1 MIKPI
6 PQNPIYG
13 ITDTGEVINLETNFK
28 LKLSKKSNGY
38 IQAKLF
44 IKYDTKTKKHYYNHL
59 HVHRLVAEAY
69 IPNPNNLPC
78 VNHIDGNK
86 ENNTVS
92 NLEWCTYKQNMQHA
106 VKTGLFK
113 KDIKI
118 TDLENIFNDYV
129 SKKYLLSE
137 LEDKYNW
144 HSGSR
149 ITTYLKKY
157 AEQTN
162 RLDEFKEAKKNQKP
176 LIGNKT
182 RQSKSKSVIQLTLDG
197 KFIKKFYCVN
207 DAAKT
212 LNIRQG
218 SISNVCTGRTKT
230 AGGFKWKYV

>member
-6 PQNPIYG
+6 PQNPTYG
-13 ITDTGEVINLETNFK
+13 ITDMGEVINLETNFK

-38 IQAKLF
+38 MQVKLF
-44 IKYDTKTKKHYYNHL
+44 IKYDTKTKKHYYNYL
-59 HVHRLVAEAY
+59 HVHRLVAKAY

-92 NLEWCTYKQNMQHA
+92 NLEWCTCKQNMQHA
-106 VKTGLFK
+106 VRTGLFK

-118 TDLENIFNDYV
+118 TDLENIFNDYI

-149 ITTYLKKY
+149 ITTYLRKY
-157 AEQTN
+157 AENTN
-162 RLDEFKEAKKNQKP
+162 RLKEFIDAKENQKVLKVAKTKQIFSKKVMQLSLDGEVIKIFNSTKEAAKELSINQ
-176 LIGNKT
+176 GN
-182 RQSKSKSVIQLTLDG
+182 
-197 KFIKKFYCVN
+197 
-207 DAAKT
+207 
-212 LNIRQG
+212 
-218 SISNVCTGRTKT
+218 ISNVCTGRTKT
-230 AGGFKWKYV
+230 AGRFKWKYI

>member
-6 PQNPIYG
+6 SQNPTYG

-38 IQAKLF
+38 MQVKLF
-44 IKYDTKTKKHYYNHL
+44 IKYDTKTKKHYYNYL

-69 IPNPNNLPC
+69 IPNPSNLPC

-86 ENNTVS
+86 ENNTVA
-92 NLEWCTYKQNMQHA
+92 NLEWCTCKQNMQHA
-106 VKTGLFK
+106 VRTGLFK

-149 ITTYLKKY
+149 ITTYLRKY

-162 RLDEFKEAKKNQKP
+162 RLKEFINAKENQKVLKVAKTKQIFSKKVMQLSLDGEVIKIFNSTKEAAKELSINQ
-176 LIGNKT
+176 GN
-182 RQSKSKSVIQLTLDG
+182 
-197 KFIKKFYCVN
+197 
-207 DAAKT
+207 
-212 LNIRQG
+212 
-218 SISNVCTGRTKT
+218 ISNVCTGRNKT
-230 AGGFKWKYV
+230 AGGFKWEYI